1 MTFHTGQEIVFKPK
15 KGKKRKGIFK
25 QFITQSKCMVLL
37 EGDPFAVTVRRS
49 QLRKAAKSEPSA
61 CGNNPK
67 PVSSK
72 KKVPKSGTN
81 ERKEET
87 MTAVAEMPSAKE
99 LRKEAQNLGIEGWE
113 DMSKGQMF
121 KAIKKAKKSSNGTGP
136 PKAKQK
142 VSEES
147 APKKAKSKTSSKKK
161 VVSQEVATKKSTKAK
176 AVKKAAKTAP
186 PKSKAPAK
194 KASKSKKTTS
204 KKVFTEKTVDK
215 ALGIKLNKGTAPKPL
230 PAEGE
235 NPFRK
240 KSNMFKVCKLLL
252 KGGTRRK
259 LAEKLAESTEI
270 HPYLKGD
277 GEIDLNDYDK
287 RLLLGAEVMLSKF
300 GYGVQRTG
308 RGLDGK
314 ILVFRPGGP
323 NDPRNKGK
331 AKAKK

>member
-1 MTFHTGQEIVFKPK
+1 
-15 KGKKRKGIFK
+15 
-25 QFITQSKCMVLL
+25 
-37 EGDPFAVTVRRS
+37 
-49 QLRKAAKSEPSA
+49 
-61 CGNNPK
+61 
-67 PVSSK
+67 
-72 KKVPKSGTN
+72 
-81 ERKEET
+81 

-161 VVSQEVATKKSTKAK
+161 VVSQEVATKKSTKA
-176 AVKKAAKTAP
+176 VKKAAKTAP

-194 KASKSKKTTS
+194 KTSKSKKTTS

-277 GEIDLNDYDK
+277 GEIDLNDFDK
-287 RLLLGAEVMLSKF
+287 RLLLGAEVMLTKF

-331 AKAKK
+331 AKKK

>member
-1 MTFHTGQEIVFKPK
+1 M
-15 KGKKRKGIFK
+15 
-25 QFITQSKCMVLL
+25 S
-37 EGDPFAVTVRRS
+37 
-49 QLRKAAKSEPSA
+49 
-61 CGNNPK
+61 
-67 PVSSK
+67 
-72 KKVPKSGTN
+72 
-81 ERKEET
+81 
-87 MTAVAEMPSAKE
+87 TAVEELPSAKE
-99 LRKEAQNLGIEGWE
+99 LRKEAQALKIEGWE

-121 KAIKKAKKSSNGTGP
+121 KAIKKAKKGASNGTGP
-136 PKAKQK
+136 PKTKAK
-142 VSEES
+142 VSEEE
-147 APKKAKSKTSSKKK
+147 APKKKSKKGKGKKK
-161 VVSQEVATKKSTKAK
+161 VVSQEVAPKKAAAK
-176 AVKKAAKTAP
+176 SVKKAAK
-186 PKSKAPAK
+186 KAPAK
-194 KASKSKKTTS
+194 TKAATKKTS
-204 KKVFTEKTVDK
+204 NKKVFTEKTVDK
-215 ALGIKLNKGTAPKPL
+215 ALGIKLNKGTPPKPL

-277 GEIDLNDYDK
+277 GEIDLLDFDK
-287 RLLLGAEVMLSKF
+287 RLLLGAEVMLTKF

-331 AKAKK
+331 AKKK